1 MELIKETT
9 HRTLELRVGC
19 SGSGSGE
26 GATATA
32 TAKKFRFRAILD
44 YKLATVTQLDDR
56 LKP

>member
-19 SGSGSGE
+19 SGSGE

-44 YKLATVTQLDDR
+44 YKLAAVTQLDDR